1 MTSLHKRSAAAE
13 HLRQRQNKVR
23 PFTIKPSR
31 FSGPSDAIDMKKLE
45 KETQKLF
52 FLGLLV
58 AISLHAAVG
67 SYFMFK
73 KTKVKVVKPPM
84 MELVIRRPRMTKAF
98 EFKKKRVKTRTLQ
111 RKLIVERIPTAE
123 IQTKSIAAIDLMGTV
138 ASFDY
143 SEELMTDMDTEV
155 FVPEGIE
162 IEMTTIREPEKQI
175 SMKEEMISL
184 DDLDTGQYKAM
195 IIQDP
200 NDKQSIK
207 GFVYI
212 ATAWGAQ
219 LKPPDNLKRSVINL
233 VEAVNRY
240 TNINAKMDSHLYL
253 DSRKIFNTPFV
264 YVTANKAFELT
275 DIESA
280 NFGDYLRKGGF
291 AVIDNGTPEY
301 EYGQAEAS
309 LRQMLRDSLGADA
322 QFLPIPKEHPLY
334 HCFFDFDDGPP
345 QGDEIQMVS
354 TTASNQPSERIRD
367 ASIAKAVLF
376 LEGIWLDERLVAI
389 YSDKGYGRKWKLLVN
404 NEPQLKMGVNFVV
417 FALTQSGGIAQQKM
431 DFFSTVQ

>member
-1 MTSLHKRSAAAE
+1 MANESRA
-13 HLRQRQNKVR
+13 
-23 PFTIKPSR
+23 SR
-31 FSGPSDAIDMKKLE
+31 FSGPSDAIDMEKLE

-58 AISLHAAVG
+58 AVSFHAALG

-73 KTKVKVVKPPM
+73 KTAVKVVKPPS

-111 RKLIVERIPTAE
+111 RKQIVERKPTAE
-123 IQTKSIAAIDLMGTV
+123 IQTKSITTVDLMGTV

-143 SEELMTDMDTEV
+143 TEEMKTDMDTEV

-162 IEMTTIREPEKQI
+162 IEMTATREPEKQI

-200 NDKQSIK
+200 NNKQSIK
-207 GFVYI
+207 GFIYI
-212 ATAWGAQ
+212 STAWGAQ
-219 LKPPDNLKRSVINL
+219 LKPPDKLKRAVINL

-240 TNINAKMDSHLYL
+240 TNINAKVDSHMYL
-253 DSRKIFNTPFV
+253 DSRKIFETPFV
-264 YVTANKAFELT
+264 YVTADKAFELT
-275 DIESA
+275 NIERE
-280 NFGDYLRKGGF
+280 NFGEYLRQGGF
-291 AVIDNGTPEY
+291 AVVDNGEPMY
-301 EYGQAEAS
+301 EFGQAEAS
-309 LRQMLRDSLGADA
+309 LKQMLVDALGAEGKKR
-322 QFLPIPKEHPLY
+322 LPIPNEHPLY

-345 QGDEIQMVS
+345 QGAEIQMVQ
-354 TTASNQPSERIRD
+354 TTTTGEQGETARNSSM
-367 ASIAKAVLF
+367 AKSVLY

-389 YSDKGYGRKWKLLVN
+389 YSDKGYALKWKNLSN

-431 DFFSTVQ
+431 DFFSAVQ